1 MILDSMYIH
10 AQNSKKYCILYS
22 MLCFHCNLAVYK
34 ERLVYGPQKNM
45 KSLGVQVSRGPNV
58 PGVQVSPQGTLGP
71 RGHLDPGHL
80 DPKSF
85 HGY

>member
-1 MILDSMYIH
+1 MT
-10 AQNSKKYCILYS
+10 SKT
-22 MLCFHCNLAVYK
+22 
-34 ERLVYGPQKNM
+34 M

-80 DPKSF
+80 DPKTLGSLDF
-85 HGY
+85 SWFLGHKS